1 LPTAQKLCIANPRR
15 GFQVYLISE
24 QVTVALTSLFFEGQ
38 YGSLAKIRQREVSAT
53 TQPEHERIAELD
65 KRPRSRAQRNT
76 SKQNP

>member
-1 LPTAQKLCIANPRR
+1 LPTAQKPCFAHPRR
-15 GFQVYLISE
+15 GFQVYLVSE